1 MLNHVPGISSL
12 AGAASTA
19 ARNAWALTS
28 GSGVRPPHPVESTVL
43 HEGHHRTLHRFG
55 DRPAD
60 GANPVLLVPPLA
72 VPISCYDLL
81 PGQSLVEFLVES
93 GRTPYLVDY
102 GPIRY
107 SDHGMGF
114 EDWIDDILPA
124 TIRRVSEDSGGADVD
139 LISWSL
145 GGILSLLTAAA
156 HADLPIRSITTVG
169 TPIDYRKN
177 PSAGLLR
184 VLGRLTDGH
193 SVAVATR
200 LIGGV
205 PAPLVQLSFRAT
217 ALQRE
222 LTRPWFIARNLH
234 KTETLARMEA
244 IERFMNA
251 MPGYPARLYAQMH
264 KRLILRNDLAAGRFE
279 FRDRSVRLSEV
290 KVPVLAVGGTA
301 DVIAPIGCVRAVTDV
316 LPGAVSVRF
325 ETAPGSHLGVLTG
338 TEARS
343 TTWAHIDDFLCNLP
357 FGLSED
363 LLDGLP
369 AGGSVAACAV
379 EPN

>member
-1 MLNHVPGISSL
+1 MLNLVPDISSL
-12 AGAASTA
+12 TAAASTA
-19 ARNAWALTS
+19 ARNAWALTL
-28 GSGVRPPHPVESTVL
+28 GGGVKSPSPVASVVL
-43 HEGHHRTLHRFG
+43 HEEPHRTLHRFG
-55 DRPAD
+55 GRPAD

-72 VPISCYDLL
+72 VATSCYDLL

-102 GPIRY
+102 GAIRY
-107 SDHGMGF
+107 ADHGMGF
-114 EDWIDDILPA
+114 EDWVDDILPA
-124 TIRRVSEDSGGADVD
+124 TIRRVSEDCDGADVD

-156 HADLPIRSITTVG
+156 HAELPIRSISVVG
-169 TPIDYRKN
+169 TPIDYSKN

-184 VLGRLTDGH
+184 VFGQLTNGE

-264 KRLILRNDLAAGRFE
+264 KRLILRNDLAAGRFKL
-279 FRDRSVRLSEV
+279 RDRTVELSGV
-290 KVPVLAVGGTA
+290 KVPVLAVGGTT
-301 DVIAPIGCVRAVTDV
+301 DVIAPLGCVRAVTNV
-316 LPGAVSVRF
+316 LPGAASVRF

-338 TEARS
+338 PEARE
-343 TTWAHIDDFLCNLP
+343 TTWAHIDEFLSDLA
-357 FGLSED
+357 ED
-363 LLDGLP
+363 GP
-369 AGGSVAACAV
+369 ASATADHAV
-379 EPN
+379 GTN